1 MLGKKSY
8 KTAWYLCHRIRA
20 AMKEVNPE
28 PLGGIVEMDETY
40 VGGKLRGNDAAR
52 RRLTN
57 KETVIGIKQRGGDL
71 RFFHAADAEVW
82 DAGEVHQREHLRRGR
97 GHYDR

>member
-1 MLGKKSY
+1 
-8 KTAWYLCHRIRA
+8 
-20 AMKEVNPE
+20 
-28 PLGGIVEMDETY
+28 MDETY

-71 RFFHAADAEVW
+71 RFFHAADAKSGTLAKYIKENISEEVEVIMTDEW
-82 DAGEVHQREHLRRGR
+82 NAYNGVITLAGFEKDIHKTVNHHSGSLR
-97 GHYDR
+97 